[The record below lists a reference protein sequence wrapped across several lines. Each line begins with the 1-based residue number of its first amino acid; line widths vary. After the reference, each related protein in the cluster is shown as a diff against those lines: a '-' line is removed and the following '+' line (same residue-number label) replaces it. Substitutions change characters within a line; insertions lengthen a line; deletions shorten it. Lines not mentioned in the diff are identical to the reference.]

1 MLNLTGGRKM
11 IKKSIFKKFLKIFI
25 ADKNKAFGKN
35 ISVNEALNIQNDY
48 AANQCDN
55 DKLPGFPYV
64 EIAKQLASPKQEIF
78 DAALYYMRRIA
89 LNEPKIR
96 GRIADLLESISN
108 DTKINEARKSLIE
121 QTIKS
126 IKSVR

>member
-11 IKKSIFKKFLKIFI
+11 IKKSIFKKFLNIFI
-25 ADKNKAFGKN
+25 ANKNKAFGKN

-48 AANQCDN
+48 AASRCDN

-78 DAALYYMRRIA
+78 DAALYYMQRIA
-89 LNEPKIR
+89 ANEPKIKN
-96 GRIADLLESISN
+96 RIVDLLESISN
-108 DTKINEARKSLIE
+108 DTKINEARKSMISQVVKSLKG
-121 QTIKS
+121 IK
-126 IKSVR
+126 